1 MAKSERITRVTL
13 QEARSLE
20 GKTDWAKLDSP
31 AGLGDANDPD
41 DFTEEDWANAVIVHP
56 QPKVAV
62 SIRLDNDVLEFF
74 KKDGKG
80 YQTRMNAV
88 LRTYMEAKRR

>member
-1 MAKSERITRVTL
+1 MTKSERITRV
-13 QEARSLE
+13 SLADLDSLDDQTNWE
-20 GKTDWAKLDSP
+20 KFDSP
-31 AGLGDANDPD
+31 AGLGDPDDPD
-41 DFTEEDWANAVIVHP
+41 DIPDADWANAVVVHP

>member
-1 MAKSERITRVTL
+1 MSRSERITRVSRADL
-13 QEARSLE
+13 DSLE
-20 GKTDWAKLDSP
+20 DKTDWEKFDSP
-31 AGLGDANDPD
+31 AGLGDPNDPD

-62 SIRLDNDVLEFF
+62 SIRLDSDVLEFF